1 MGKLDLFEIV
11 FATQPPVF
19 FAGQYVSGH
28 VNVKLNDGMK
38 MRNLRLKFQG
48 KALVCDICFWKK
60 VELCYSPFGNVGEK

>member
-11 FATQPPVF
+11 FDTQPPVF

-28 VNVKLNDGMK
+28 VNVKLNDEMK

-48 KALVCDICFWKK
+48 IAK
-60 VELCYSPFGNVGEK
+60 VSNTY